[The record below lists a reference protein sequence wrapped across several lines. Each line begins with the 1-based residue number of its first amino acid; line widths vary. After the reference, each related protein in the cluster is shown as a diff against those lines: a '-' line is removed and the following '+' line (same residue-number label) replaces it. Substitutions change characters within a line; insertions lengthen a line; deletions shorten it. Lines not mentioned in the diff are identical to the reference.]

1 MRVLHGAIAAPPL
14 VVPRFSHVWA
24 SAVDDPFAGLIICT
38 NSNICGKNNPTN
50 IYGWGFAFRAIECI
64 RVLSPPGLAVL
75 PGPCFIRCSSGVNA
89 KLVLPDGT
97 PEVQRDDKKLVNR
110 RPYWRLNSVELCV
123 AWLEEELGDP
133 IPRDLLRAYTS
144 YADACVTLGD
154 SVNGKV
160 RGDIEYNDLTI
171 ESTQSAME
179 ALPLLD
185 AAAEFILASD
195 PDGGWEPA
203 PATMRGAFG
212 ASAWT
217 ESFYKSR
224 LTLTAPGAEAEEAPQ
239 FDVASIAGGS
249 AKDADAALDAV
260 SASLKASAP
269 RRGAA
274 QAAPPTADTP
284 LEGSY
289 GKRGVAGKMRGV
301 ASRDG
306 VLRGTWQESGA
317 RGAMR
322 LELSADGLSFSG
334 LAKSS
339 SGESYEWTGNRLA
352 DPSVAAGGSA
362 RARWEARTLALR
374 SRAHLKLGKLDDAVE
389 GAAEACRRC
398 PTLPCAWE
406 AVAEAALQAS
416 DAAALR
422 IGLKELLYLQPET
435 APALPIR
442 VSNARRTQR
451 LVLEQLERGELTL
464 GPSKLKELNP
474 VIPWQL
480 SSEPERASSG
490 GGDGDELAAELK
502 LDAIFAESYGIDG
515 EMDE

>member
-1 MRVLHGAIAAPPL
+1 
-14 VVPRFSHVWA
+14 
-24 SAVDDPFAGLIICT
+24 
-38 NSNICGKNNPTN
+38 
-50 IYGWGFAFRAIECI
+50 
-64 RVLSPPGLAVL
+64 
-75 PGPCFIRCSSGVNA
+75 
-89 KLVLPDGT
+89 
-97 PEVQRDDKKLVNR
+97 
-110 RPYWRLNSVELCV
+110 
-123 AWLEEELGDP
+123 
-133 IPRDLLRAYTS
+133 
-144 YADACVTLGD
+144 
-154 SVNGKV
+154 
-160 RGDIEYNDLTI
+160 
-171 ESTQSAME
+171 
-179 ALPLLD
+179 
-185 AAAEFILASD
+185 
-195 PDGGWEPA
+195 
-203 PATMRGAFG
+203 MRGAFG

-217 ESFYKSR
+217 ESFYKST

-274 QAAPPTADTP
+274 PAAPPTADTP

-334 LAKSS
+334 LAKAS

-374 SRAHLKLGKLDDAVE
+374 SRAHLKLGKLDDAAE

-464 GPSKLKELNP
+464 GPSKLKERAFAGDP
-474 VIPWQL
+474 V
-480 SSEPERASSG
+480 
-490 GGDGDELAAELK
+490 AAE
-502 LDAIFAESYGIDG
+502 LDAIFAERASCRRHGKRGRRSHARRTTSAVNRWDVDPG
-515 EMDE
+515 GARVRRRRGTRSSASAAVESRPRPTTGMAAVPPAAAGGNVAVAARFVDDEAIVHVVGDETRRLRNSPRRPHRRGPARAARR

>member
-1 MRVLHGAIAAPPL
+1 M
-14 VVPRFSHVWA
+14 
-24 SAVDDPFAGLIICT
+24 
-38 NSNICGKNNPTN
+38 
-50 IYGWGFAFRAIECI
+50 
-64 RVLSPPGLAVL
+64 
-75 PGPCFIRCSSGVNA
+75 NA
-89 KLVLPDGT
+89 KLVLPDAI

-195 PDGGWEPA
+195 PDGGWVPA

-269 RRGAA
+269 QRGQAGGAA
-274 QAAPPTADTP
+274 DRGHTARGQ
-284 LEGSY
+284 LR
-289 GKRGVAGKMRGV
+289 KRGVAGKMRGV

-317 RGAMR
+317 RRDA
-322 LELSADGLSFSG
+322 
-334 LAKSS
+334 
-339 SGESYEWTGNRLA
+339 
-352 DPSVAAGGSA
+352 P
-362 RARWEARTLALR
+362 RAERRRPLLQRPREI
-374 SRAHLKLGKLDDAVE
+374 VE
-389 GAAEACRRC
+389 R
-398 PTLPCAWE
+398 
-406 AVAEAALQAS
+406 
-416 DAAALR
+416 
-422 IGLKELLYLQPET
+422 
-435 APALPIR
+435 
-442 VSNARRTQR
+442 
-451 LVLEQLERGELTL
+451 
-464 GPSKLKELNP
+464 
-474 VIPWQL
+474 
-480 SSEPERASSG
+480 
-490 GGDGDELAAELK
+490 
-502 LDAIFAESYGIDG
+502 
-515 EMDE
+515 